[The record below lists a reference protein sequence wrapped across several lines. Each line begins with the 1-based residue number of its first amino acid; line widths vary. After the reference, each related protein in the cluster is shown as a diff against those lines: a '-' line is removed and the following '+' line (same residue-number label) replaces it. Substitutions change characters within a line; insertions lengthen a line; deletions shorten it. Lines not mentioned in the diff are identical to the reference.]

1 MLNRYDVGPYD
12 DRDRMDR
19 YGGGGG
25 GGGRD
30 PRDRYAVDR
39 YGPPPLV
46 GDRFSG
52 ERYGGLPDRY
62 PQDGYGKERGYD
74 RDFDHSGG
82 GGGAYYRDAPR
93 GGGGGYERNMAPPRM
108 AGGGPMRY
116 EGGGNYRGRPRPY
129 DRPRG
134 GRSNYG
140 RY

>member
-19 YGGGGG
+19 YGGG